1 MPKARSLQDFDSCHS
16 VAQSSKTPMLT
27 IRSFPLNSNDV
38 FGFHARSY
46 SVPSPS
52 LCNYGLFARHQTSFP
67 SRSGGPASVFPS
79 TSRPLCVQSNV
90 HLLMC
95 ESPFLSSIFL
105 HFTAFPDLSAAL
117 FLLQGHVRCT
127 FSYPPSLKSN
137 PWVVHVRRCLRGSS
151 VLNFQLL
158 CIQLTSRCPRV
169 PRSYTQFASGSTL
182 LPLAATTALWRL

>member
-46 SVPSPS
+46 SVLSPS
-52 LCNYGLFARHQTSFP
+52 LCNYGLFARHQTCFP

-90 HLLMC
+90 HLLIC
-95 ESPFLSSIFL
+95 ESPFLSLIFL
-105 HFTAFPDLSAAL
+105 HFTAFPDLSRSL
-117 FLLQGHVRCT
+117 HIFL
-127 FSYPPSLKSN
+127 PPSLKSN

-158 CIQLTSRCPRV
+158 CVQLTSRCPAYLV
-169 PRSYTQFASGSTL
+169 LAPSSPPDPRCSNS
-182 LPLAATTALWRL
+182 LPLQPFGG

>member
-52 LCNYGLFARHQTSFP
+52 LCNYGLFARHQTCFP
-67 SRSGGPASVFPS
+67 SRSGGPASQ
-79 TSRPLCVQSNV
+79 RA
-90 HLLMC
+90 LLIC
-95 ESPFLSSIFL
+95 ESPFLSLIFL

-158 CIQLTSRCPRV
+158 CVQLTSRCPAYLV
-169 PRSYTQFASGSTL
+169 LAPSSPPDPRCSNS
-182 LPLAATTALWRL
+182 LPLQPFGG